1 MTWYV
6 VVKLDT
12 EGYENYMEFESEEA
26 ALDEAEDTWNCNQGE
41 YEAVAVLEYSIEDG
55 CESKELICEYC

>member
-1 MTWYV
+1 
-6 VVKLDT
+6 
-12 EGYENYMEFESEEA
+12 MEFESKEA